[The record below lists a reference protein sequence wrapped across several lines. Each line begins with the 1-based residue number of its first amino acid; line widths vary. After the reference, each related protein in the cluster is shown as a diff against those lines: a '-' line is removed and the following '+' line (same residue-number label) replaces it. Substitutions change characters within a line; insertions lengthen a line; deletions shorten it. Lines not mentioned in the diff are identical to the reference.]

1 MSRARIVARSI
12 MSNWAVLALNVVISL
27 FMSPYVVNKLGSTYY
42 GIWALTLQF
51 TGYLYLLDFGVR
63 ESVIRYVSKYTARQQ
78 GSKLNAVLTVAIR
91 IYVPITLLCVLLTLA
106 CTAGITH
113 WFDIDPA
120 IRDEARWATLLTGLT
135 IAQAFI
141 FNIFTGIQYGMQRFE
156 LANAFGVGFTLLRT
170 AIIVWL
176 LENGGGIVGLAA
188 VQLGVAIVGGL
199 IGAVIALYLL
209 RKIGM
214 PLRLVKLSA
223 RRRVALRR
231 RVFGYGW
238 YVLVNNIGQK
248 LIFASGA
255 IVTALFLPIAAVT
268 PYAIA
273 ATLIDSLRS
282 LIAMTAS
289 VFNPLTSQ
297 LHALG
302 RGKQLAQ
309 VLATGCKL
317 AVLIAIPVA
326 LSFVLLGDIFIALW
340 MGPEYR
346 QPAGM
351 VLLVLAA
358 AQIISAPHHIVS
370 SVLYGISQHKVIAAV
385 RITEAGVNLVLSTLL
400 VQRLGVVGV
409 ALGMAIAHVISVG
422 AILPYRACRVV
433 GLSLPRY
440 YVATLLRPGLA
451 VLPFAGIALWLRLE
465 HPADNLLV
473 FFAQIA
479 ALMVV
484 YAPCV
489 YLIALTRDE
498 RGLVKKLIPGRA
510 ASAPSGP

>member
-1 MSRARIVARSI
+1 MNRARNVARSI
-12 MSNWAVLALNVVISL
+12 MSNWAVLTLNIVISL

-63 ESVIRYVSKYTARQQ
+63 ESVIRYVSKYTARRQ
-78 GSKLNAVLTVAIR
+78 GSKLNAVLTVAVR
-91 IYVPITLLCVLLTLA
+91 IYVPITLICILLSVGCA
-106 CTAGITH
+106 AGITH
-113 WFDIDPA
+113 WFDIDPE
-120 IRDEARWATLLTGLT
+120 IRAEARWATLLTGLT

-156 LANAFGVGFTLLRT
+156 LANAFGIAFTLLRT
-170 AIIVWL
+170 ALIVYL
-176 LENGGGIVGLAA
+176 LENGGGIVSLAG
-188 VQLGVAIVGGL
+188 VQLGVAVVGGL
-199 IGAVIALYLL
+199 VSAAIALYLL
-209 RKIGM
+209 RSVGM
-214 PLRLVKLSA
+214 PLRLVDLSM
-223 RRRVALRR
+223 RRRVALRQ

-255 IVTALFLPIAAVT
+255 IVTAVFLPVAAVT

-273 ATLIDSLRS
+273 GTLIDSLRS
-282 LIAMTAS
+282 LIAMTAT

-302 RGKQLAQ
+302 RGKQVAELLA
-309 VLATGCKL
+309 LGGKL

-326 LSFVLLGDIFIALW
+326 VSFVLLGDIFIALW
-340 MGPEYR
+340 MGPEFR

-351 VLLVLAA
+351 VLLILAA
-358 AQIISAPHHIVS
+358 AQIISAPHHVVS
-370 SVLYGISQHKVIAAV
+370 SVLYGISQHRLIAVV
-385 RITEAGVNLVLSTLL
+385 RITEAAVNLVLSTLL
-400 VQRLGVVGV
+400 VQRMGVVGV

-433 GLSLPRY
+433 GLELTSY

-451 VLPFAGIALWLRLE
+451 ILPFAAIALWLRMH

-473 FFAQIA
+473 FFAQIG
-479 ALMVV
+479 ALLLV
-484 YAPCV
+484 YAPSV
-489 YLIALTRDE
+489 YLLALTREE
-498 RGLVKKLIPGRA
+498 RGLLGRLIPGRA
-510 ASAPSGP
+510 ASSPGAP